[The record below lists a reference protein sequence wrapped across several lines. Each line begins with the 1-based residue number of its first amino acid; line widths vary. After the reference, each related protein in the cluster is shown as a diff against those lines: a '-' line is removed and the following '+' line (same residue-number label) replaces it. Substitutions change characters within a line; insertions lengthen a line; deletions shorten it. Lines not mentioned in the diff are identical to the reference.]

1 MSSIDSPL
9 GKVREAQPARP
20 RGGMSVWEA
29 LRVAFQG
36 LGGNKFR
43 AFLTMLGVI
52 IGVASVI
59 AMLGIGEGAARKAQE
74 TIQKLGTNTLY
85 LRPNSRS
92 QGASSRRRSTAQK
105 LKLEDGAAI
114 LANIPGVKAVAP
126 ECRSRGVRVKY
137 RSVSDS
143 VSLYGTTPDYFE
155 IRNIPVETGRLLTEE
170 DVQRR
175 AKVCVLGSAV
185 REGLFGGLKAV
196 GKTIRIGGHA
206 FEVVGVTKKRGG
218 MMWRNPDE
226 QVTIPVSTY
235 VRRVK
240 RQDHIDSFSIQ
251 AENQEVMKGM
261 EILIED
267 YMADRHKIPLDQPSD
282 VRVYNQA
289 DLIESAD
296 EQSKVMTML
305 MAGIALVS
313 LLVGGIGIMNIML
326 VSVTER
332 TREIGIR
339 KALGAKRRDILLQF
353 LIESMTL
360 SLVGGLI
367 GVGVGVGG
375 GKLLESL
382 MHWPLHISTQPII
395 LAFVFSAAV
404 GIFFGI
410 YPAIKAARLHPI
422 EALRYE

>member
-1 MSSIDSPL
+1 MSTIETPL
-9 GKVREAQPARP
+9 TGGRAERRTR
-20 RGGMSVWEA
+20 RGGMSILEA

-59 AMLGIGEGAARKAQE
+59 AMLGIGQGAAKASQE
-74 TIQKLGTNTLY
+74 MIRKLGTNTLSVY
-85 LRPNSRS
+85 PNSRS
-92 QGASSRRRSTAQK
+92 VGASNVRLSAAQK
-105 LKLEDGAAI
+105 LTLEDAYAI
-114 LANIPGVKAVAP
+114 RDEIPGVKAVAP
-126 ECRSRGVRVKY
+126 ECRSRGIRAKY
-137 RSVSDS
+137 KSISTS
-143 VSLYGTTPDYFE
+143 TSLYASTPEYFE
-155 IRNIPVETGRLLTEE
+155 IRNLPIGEGRIFSDEE
-170 DVQRR
+170 VKRR
-175 AKVCVLGSAV
+175 ERVCVIGISV
-185 REGLFGGLKAV
+185 REELFGNLNAIDKQ
-196 GKTIRIGGHA
+196 IRIGGHS
-206 FEVVGVTKKRGG
+206 FLVVGVTQKRGG
-218 MMWRNPDE
+218 QMWRNPDD
-226 QVTIPVSTY
+226 QITIPVSTFM
-235 VRRVK
+235 RRVN
-240 RQDHIDSFSIQ
+240 RQDYINGISVQ
-251 AENQEVMKGM
+251 AENEEVMKGM

-267 YMADRHKIPLDQPSD
+267 FIADRHRIPLNQPSD

-289 DLIESAD
+289 DLIESAK
-296 EQSKVMTML
+296 EQSGVMTML
-305 MAGIALVS
+305 MSGIALVS

-332 TREIGIR
+332 TKEIGVR
-339 KALGAKRRDILLQF
+339 KAMGAKRRDILTQF

-360 SLVGGLI
+360 SLVGGII

-375 GKLLESL
+375 GKLLQ
-382 MHWPLHISTQPII
+382 MTMGWPFEVSMQPII